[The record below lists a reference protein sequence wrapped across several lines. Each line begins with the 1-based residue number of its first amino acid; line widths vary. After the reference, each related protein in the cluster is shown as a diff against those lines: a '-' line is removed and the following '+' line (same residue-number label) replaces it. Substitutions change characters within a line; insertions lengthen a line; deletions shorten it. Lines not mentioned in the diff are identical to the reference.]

1 MKHTLAI
8 SIFFS
13 HFNQNGDRDRSLVTP
28 YFCQILNDND
38 GVTSDVILETISFH
52 SPIFEMKFSD
62 FSFLLDPLEE
72 VEKSDSHQRWNNF
85 KKPFFCMAYRSDF
98 SEPILNFYLNKSE
111 IESLGEESLDGKPM
125 QIFDII
131 FSQVDQVDEGF
142 SIKLNENDQCKNELI
157 LSSDYDAHLFYG
169 YIRGTTAYS
178 VKEYE
183 ELTGFDPILHWANSK
198 QYGTETP
205 ETIKRAYDKMRSRF
219 TAN

>member
-1 MKHTLAI
+1 MKCTLSV

-28 YFCQILNDND
+28 YFCQIL
-38 GVTSDVILETISFH
+38 SDKINLTGNLILGTLGFY

-72 VEKSDSHQRWNNF
+72 VEKSDGHQRWNNF
-85 KKPFFCMAYRSDF
+85 NKPFFCMAYRSDF
-98 SEPILNFYLNKSE
+98 NEPILNFYLKKSE
-111 IESLGEESLDGKPM
+111 IVRLGEESLDGKPM
-125 QIFDII
+125 QIFEII

-142 SIKLNENDQCKNELI
+142 RIKSNANDQDTNELI

-169 YIRGTTAYS
+169 YIKGKTAYS
-178 VKEYE
+178 IKEYE

-198 QYGTETP
+198 QYGNETP
-205 ETIKRAYDKMRSRF
+205 ETIKRAYNKMRSRF
-219 TAN
+219 AVT

>member
-28 YFCQILNDND
+28 YFCQILNDKI
-38 GVTSDVILETISFH
+38 DVKSNLILGTIGFY

-111 IESLGEESLDGKPM
+111 IESLGEESLGGKPM